1 MISEMIFFF
10 DSIRTQVKHN
20 LIMEKKSV
28 SSMKE
33 KRKISNN
40 AGLHWF
46 FLLLLIALVITPVSA
61 ATGNQFVFYSV
72 HTPDYQYAVDATNDN
87 NIVFHD
93 NNKGT
98 VPWSYNIGR
107 YIGSIAISPDG
118 RYVSVGCDGGLI
130 FLFDR
135 DGNLLWKKGFGD
147 AAIRALSFS
156 QDGNY
161 LDASNAMNQ
170 AFYIS
175 RNGNLVSRPTTSAI
189 TPVPSATYSSISR
202 TSASPDNVQGNNDS
216 SGFLGINNYIWGF
229 LALIGLW
236 ILWVNISKNRKKP
249 STGPYHPPI
258 QNGVIYVDTVP
269 TGAEIHIDGIYYGI
283 SPLTISN
290 VIPATHTLR
299 ATLNGYHPETQR
311 INISAGQNF
320 VFSPNLRKII
330 SSPPKRPPQPTP
342 PKTPRP
348 SVSTIKSITD
358 LVSQLGVK
366 SQQDREEAQKQLI
379 IKVNTDG
386 KPAIQQIIK
395 ELEKQPSGV
404 KREIVNLLYYLSKE
418 SHDGQKVT
426 EELIL
431 ALTSSSPE
439 TKWLIIQ
446 TLGRL
451 KDKRALSAIEAAV
464 SDTDF
469 LVKYWAVISLK
480 SIQES

>member
-1 MISEMIFFF
+1 
-10 DSIRTQVKHN
+10 
-20 LIMEKKSV
+20 
-28 SSMKE
+28 MKE
-33 KRKISNN
+33 KREYSNFV
-40 AGLHWF
+40 GLNSF
-46 FLLLLIALVITPVSA
+46 FLLLLIVGVIIPVSA
-61 ATGNQFVFYSV
+61 ATGNQFVIYSV

-87 NIVFHD
+87 NIIFHD

-130 FLFDR
+130 FLFDQ

-189 TPVPSATYSSISR
+189 TPVPSATYSSIPR

-216 SGFLGINNYIWGF
+216 SGFLGINYYIWGI

-236 ILWVNISKNRKKP
+236 ILWVNISKNQKK
-249 STGPYHPPI
+249 GPTITYRPPPQYGTI
-258 QNGVIYVDTVP
+258 YADSIPLGAKIYLDNSPVGVTP
-269 TGAEIHIDGIYYGI
+269 F
-283 SPLTISN
+283 TISN
-290 VIPATHTLR
+290 VLPGTHKMR
-299 ATLNGYHPETQR
+299 AVMYGYDYHAQQITV
-311 INISAGQNF
+311 NAGQT
-320 VFSPNLRKII
+320 VIYSPTLQKIPS
-330 SSPPKRPPQPTP
+330 SSPPHQPQPQPKQPIRSQP
-342 PKTPRP
+342 P
-348 SVSTIKSITD
+348 
-358 LVSQLGVK
+358 VSQPRSSFQDLINQLGAK
-366 SQQDREEAQKQLI
+366 AQQDREEAQKQLI
-379 IKVNTDG
+379 IKVNTEG
-386 KPAIQQIIK
+386 KSAIQQIIK
-395 ELEKQPSGV
+395 ELEKQPSGI
-404 KREIVNLLYYLSKE
+404 KREIINLLYYLSKE
-418 SHDGQKVT
+418 SHEGQKVT

-431 ALTSSSPE
+431 ALTYSSPE
-439 TKWLIIQ
+439 VKWLIVQ

-451 KDKRALSAIEAAV
+451 KDKRALSAVEAAV

-469 LVKYWAVISLK
+469 LVKYWAIISLK